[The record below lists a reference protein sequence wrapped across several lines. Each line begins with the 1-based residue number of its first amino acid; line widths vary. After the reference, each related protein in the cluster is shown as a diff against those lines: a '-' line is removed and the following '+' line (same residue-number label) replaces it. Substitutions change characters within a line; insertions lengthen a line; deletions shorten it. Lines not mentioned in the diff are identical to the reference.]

1 MGFRTRILI
10 ALLALLP
17 LSIAA
22 KWVGWGDSAVCL
34 LSAGAIL
41 PLAVWLS
48 TATEEIALSLGPT
61 VGALLNALF
70 GNAAEL
76 IITLTALRAGLVEI
90 VKASITGTVM
100 ANLLLALGLAMTA
113 GGIGR
118 REQRFAPVV
127 ARVNGS
133 AMTLALVAILL
144 PSLAALSSGQSS
156 AGDGIPGSASESF
169 SIFVAWVLLAVY
181 GLTLVFSL
189 GTHRSLYDVA
199 EVDLGTSSGTASG
212 TASGASSGTAFGTAS
227 GACIDGDPNSR
238 GSNSSGASIAAG
250 AAVAGDGGSVED
262 GIGARGSGEAGLD
275 AERPAPHQ
283 GELKPPL
290 LPWLAVLLG
299 ATAGLTVASEQFVGV
314 IETVSEGLG
323 LSAVF
328 TGVVL
333 LPLLSG
339 FSEYVSA
346 VSMARRNKM
355 DLSVSVVLGATLLVA
370 LLVVPVLVLS
380 GPLLG
385 HPIDLRFDLYELIAI
400 VTAVALSNLVSLDG
414 RSDWL
419 EGVLLLAAYVILAA
433 GFFYAAAPIATATI
447 ATAAIATAPIATA
460 AIATAPAAPLLP

>member
-199 EVDLGTSSGTASG
+199 EVDLGTSSG
-212 TASGASSGTAFGTAS
+212 ASSGTAFGTAFGTSS

-433 GFFYAAAPIATATI
+433 GFFYAAPP
-447 ATAAIATAPIATA
+447 IATAPIATA

>member
-433 GFFYAAAPIATATI
+433 GFFYAAPPIATAP
-447 ATAAIATAPIATA
+447 IATAPIATA

>member
-1 MGFRTRILI
+1 MGHPPPAMGLRNLFSFG
-10 ALLALLP
+10 LLALVP
-17 LSIAA
+17 LSLLADRL
-22 KWVGWGDSAVCL
+22 GWGDTAVCL

-41 PLAVWLS
+41 PLALWLS
-48 TATEEIALSLGPT
+48 TATEEISISLGPT
-61 VGALLNALF
+61 VGALLNAVF

-100 ANLLLALGLAMTA
+100 ANLLLALGLAMAA

-133 AMTLALVAILL
+133 AMTLALVAIVL
-144 PSLAALSSGQSS
+144 PSLAALSNGQGSG
-156 AGDGIPGSASESF
+156 GDGIPGSGSESF

-181 GLTLVFSL
+181 GLTLLFSL

-199 EVDLGTSSGTASG
+199 EVELGGDSAAAAAEHGG
-212 TASGASSGTAFGTAS
+212 GA
-227 GACIDGDPNSR
+227 N
-238 GSNSSGASIAAG
+238 
-250 AAVAGDGGSVED
+250 
-262 GIGARGSGEAGLD
+262 
-275 AERPAPHQ
+275 
-283 GELKPPL
+283 PPL

-299 ATAGLTVASEQFVGV
+299 ATAGLTIESELFVGV
-314 IETVSEGLG
+314 IESVSEGAG

-339 FSEYVSA
+339 FSEYVTA
-346 VSMARRNKM
+346 VTMARRNKM
-355 DLSVSVVLGATLLVA
+355 DLSVSVALGATLLVA
-370 LLVVPVLVLS
+370 LLVVPVLILS

-385 HPIDLRFDLYELIAI
+385 HPIDLRFDLYELVAI
-400 VTAVALSNLVSLDG
+400 ITAVALSNLVSLDG

-419 EGVLLLAAYVILAA
+419 EGVLLLAAYAILAA
-433 GFFYAAAPIATATI
+433 GFYYQAGPASAPL
-447 ATAAIATAPIATA
+447 
-460 AIATAPAAPLLP
+460 AAPLSAQLATPWAALPPPP

>member
-212 TASGASSGTAFGTAS
+212 ASSGTAS

>member
-1 MGFRTRILI
+1 
-10 ALLALLP
+10 
-17 LSIAA
+17 
-22 KWVGWGDSAVCL
+22 
-34 LSAGAIL
+34 
-41 PLAVWLS
+41 
-48 TATEEIALSLGPT
+48 
-61 VGALLNALF
+61 
-70 GNAAEL
+70 
-76 IITLTALRAGLVEI
+76 
-90 VKASITGTVM
+90 
-100 ANLLLALGLAMTA
+100 
-113 GGIGR
+113 
-118 REQRFAPVV
+118 
-127 ARVNGS
+127 
-133 AMTLALVAILL
+133 
-144 PSLAALSSGQSS
+144 
-156 AGDGIPGSASESF
+156 
-169 SIFVAWVLLAVY
+169 VLLAVY

-199 EVDLGTSSGTASG
+199 EVDFGTTSGTAS
-212 TASGASSGTAFGTAS
+212 GTAS

-250 AAVAGDGGSVED
+250 AAVAGDRGSVED

-433 GFFYAAAPIATATI
+433 GFFYAAPP
-447 ATAAIATAPIATA
+447 IATAPIATAPIATPPIATAPIGTA

>member
-199 EVDLGTSSGTASG
+199 EVDF
-212 TASGASSGTAFGTAS
+212 GASSGTAFGTASGTAS

-262 GIGARGSGEAGLD
+262 GIGARGSGEAGLA

-433 GFFYAAAPIATATI
+433 GFFYAAPP
-447 ATAAIATAPIATA
+447 IATAPIATA

>member
-1 MGFRTRILI
+1 MGLRNLI
-10 ALLALLP
+10 SLALLALVP
-17 LSIAA
+17 LSLVAERL
-22 KWVGWGDSAVCL
+22 GWGDVTVCL

-41 PLAVWLS
+41 PLALWLS
-48 TATEEIALSLGPT
+48 TATEEISISLGPT
-61 VGALLNALF
+61 VGALLNAVF

-100 ANLLLALGLAMTA
+100 ANLLLALGLAMAT

-118 REQRFAPVV
+118 KEQRFAPVV

-133 AMTLALVAILL
+133 AMTLALVAIVL
-144 PSLAALSSGQSS
+144 PSLAALSSGQGSG
-156 AGDGIPGSASESF
+156 GDGVPGSGTESF

-199 EVDLGTSSGTASG
+199 QVELG
-212 TASGASSGTAFGTAS
+212 
-227 GACIDGDPNSR
+227 P
-238 GSNSSGASIAAG
+238 
-250 AAVAGDGGSVED
+250 GDGS
-262 GIGARGSGEAGLD
+262 APHGEAH
-275 AERPAPHQ
+275 R
-283 GELKPPL
+283 PPL

-299 ATAGLTVASEQFVGV
+299 ATAGLAVESELFVGV
-314 IETVSEGLG
+314 IETVTERVG

-339 FSEYVSA
+339 FSEYVTA
-346 VSMARRNKM
+346 VTMARRNKM
-355 DLSVSVVLGATLLVA
+355 DLAVSVALGATLLVA

-385 HPIDLRFDLYELIAI
+385 HPIDLRFDLYELVAI
-400 VTAVALSNLVSLDG
+400 ITAVGLSNLVSLDG

-419 EGVLLLAAYVILAA
+419 EGVLLVAAYVILAA
-433 GFFYAAAPIATATI
+433 GFFYEAG
-447 ATAAIATAPIATA
+447 AIEVL
-460 AIATAPAAPLLP
+460 PLP

>member
-212 TASGASSGTAFGTAS
+212 ASSGTAS
-227 GACIDGDPNSR
+227 GACIDDDPNSR

-433 GFFYAAAPIATATI
+433 GFFYAAAPIATA
-447 ATAAIATAPIATA
+447 AIATAPIATA

>member
-199 EVDLGTSSGTASG
+199 EVDFGAS
-212 TASGASSGTAFGTAS
+212 SGASSGTAFGTAS

-262 GIGARGSGEAGLD
+262 GIGARGSGEAGLA

-323 LSAVF
+323 FSAVF

>member
-433 GFFYAAAPIATATI
+433 GFFYAAAPIATA
-447 ATAAIATAPIATA
+447 AIATAPIATA

>member
-1 MGFRTRILI
+1 MGLRNLI
-10 ALLALLP
+10 SLALLALVP
-17 LSIAA
+17 LSLVAERL
-22 KWVGWGDSAVCL
+22 GWGDVTVCL

-41 PLAVWLS
+41 PLALWLS
-48 TATEEIALSLGPT
+48 TATEEISISLGPT
-61 VGALLNALF
+61 VGALLNAVF

-100 ANLLLALGLAMTA
+100 ANLLLALGLAMAT

-118 REQRFAPVV
+118 KEQRFAPVV

-133 AMTLALVAILL
+133 AMTLALVAIVL
-144 PSLAALSSGQSS
+144 PSLAALSSGQGSG
-156 AGDGIPGSASESF
+156 GDGVPGSGTESF

-199 EVDLGTSSGTASG
+199 EVELGPG
-212 TASGASSGTAFGTAS
+212 
-227 GACIDGDPNSR
+227 DGD
-238 GSNSSGASIAAG
+238 GSAPH
-250 AAVAGDGGSVED
+250 
-262 GIGARGSGEAGLD
+262 GEAH
-275 AERPAPHQ
+275 R
-283 GELKPPL
+283 PPL

-299 ATAGLTVASEQFVGV
+299 ATAGLAVESELFVGV
-314 IETVSEGLG
+314 IETVTERVG

-339 FSEYVSA
+339 FSEYVTA
-346 VSMARRNKM
+346 VTMARRNKM
-355 DLSVSVVLGATLLVA
+355 DLAVSVALGATLLVA

-385 HPIDLRFDLYELIAI
+385 HPIDLRFDLYELVAI
-400 VTAVALSNLVSLDG
+400 ITAVGLSNLVSLDG

-419 EGVLLLAAYVILAA
+419 EGVLLVAAYVILAA
-433 GFFYAAAPIATATI
+433 GFFYEAG
-447 ATAAIATAPIATA
+447 AIEVL
-460 AIATAPAAPLLP
+460 PLP

>member
-433 GFFYAAAPIATATI
+433 GFFYAAAPIATAPI
-447 ATAAIATAPIATA
+447 ATAAISTAP
-460 AIATAPAAPLLP
+460 IATAPAAPLLP

>member
-199 EVDLGTSSGTASG
+199 EVDF
-212 TASGASSGTAFGTAS
+212 GASSGTAFGTAS

-314 IETVSEGLG
+314 IESVSEGLG

-433 GFFYAAAPIATATI
+433 GFFYAAPP
-447 ATAAIATAPIATA
+447 IATAPIATAPIATPPIATAPIGTA